1 MLHDQ
6 NNEDDEDLDDPDSP
20 SGHHGNGPDYVH
32 LLNVINESFNQLI
45 QTFFQSQQS
54 IIIGQSLT
62 RIKESYE
69 EIINSIVDNLS

>member
-45 QTFFQSQQS
+45 
-54 IIIGQSLT
+54 
-62 RIKESYE
+62 
-69 EIINSIVDNLS
+69 